1 MKRLLVLLTVV
12 LAVLVGAGVFV
23 LYPRL
28 MPVRGTPEEI
38 ARAYLAA
45 WRAGDLGAMRVM
57 VADPPADFA
66 ARHRRFDAG
75 FRVASLTVTAKT
87 LTRDGEEAARLAFE
101 GTRRIRDLG
110 PWPFSGTLR
119 LAVRDRRWQVLW
131 GPEVLHPALRDGGSL
146 RLTEIKVPSAELLT
160 RSGEAM
166 PKDHAAESYLAD
178 LGGRLGPP
186 VTGWAVEA
194 ERAGRARRLVT
205 YQPTAKRKVRT
216 TLSRPV
222 QAAAARAL
230 DGVREAAAIVA
241 VRPGTGEILAVAD
254 RLDPAARGRG
264 ERPRRAAFEEASR
277 PGGVFQVVTAAA
289 LLSAGMTPQSTVAC
303 PRDFTPRGTRRIA
316 NPGRAAHG
324 TVSLAKALA
333 MSCDT
338 AFARQAVDRLGGGKL
353 AAQAAALGFGRRLG
367 SGVRGTCGTPP
378 GGAAGGVRGL
388 PYDAI
393 GHGAVRATPLCMAL
407 VAAAVRNGTWHPPRL
422 TAARTARA
430 LDKVRPKDVPVP
442 RDVLSGL
449 RAMLR
454 AEAAQR
460 RLAKGSAGHMGGTR
474 TDAWFAG
481 YRGDVAFAV
490 LVKNGGPPRASALPI
505 AARFLRAL

>member
-1 MKRLLVLLTVV
+1 MPMKRLLVLLTVV
-12 LAVLVGAGVFV
+12 LAVLGGAGVV
-23 LYPRL
+23 ALYPRL
-28 MPVRGTPEEI
+28 MPVSGAPDEV

-45 WRAGDLGAMRVM
+45 WRAGDLGAMRGL

-66 ARHRRFDAG
+66 ERHRRLDVG
-75 FRVASLTVTAKT
+75 LRVASLTVEAKT
-87 LTRDGEEAARLAFE
+87 LTRDGEEAARLAFK

-119 LAVRDRRWQVLW
+119 LAVHDRRWKVLW

-146 RLTEIKVPSAELLT
+146 RLTEIKVPSTELLT
-160 RSGEAM
+160 RTGETM
-166 PKDHAAESYLAD
+166 PKDHAAEPYLAE
-178 LGGRLGPP
+178 LGGRLGEP
-186 VTGWAVEA
+186 VTGWAIEA
-194 ERAGRARRLVT
+194 ERAGQARRLVT
-205 YQPTAKRKVRT
+205 YQPAAKRKVRT

-230 DGVREAAAIVA
+230 DGVRQAAAIVA
-241 VRPGTGEILAVAD
+241 VRPGTGEVLAVAD
-254 RLDPAARGRG
+254 RLEPAARGGG
-264 ERPRRAAFEEASR
+264 ERLRRAAFEEASQ
-277 PGGVFQVVTAAA
+277 PGGAFQVVTAAA
-289 LLSAGMTPQSTVAC
+289 LLSAGLTPQSEVAC
-303 PRDFTPRGTRRIA
+303 PRDFTPKGTRRIA
-316 NPGRAAHG
+316 NPGRTAYG

-333 MSCDT
+333 LSCDT
-338 AFARQAVDRLGGGKL
+338 AFARQAVDRLGGGRL

-378 GGAAGGVRGL
+378 GEARRL

-393 GHGAVRATPLCMAL
+393 GHGTVRATPLCMAL

-430 LDKVRPKDVPVP
+430 LDKVRPKNVPVP

-460 RLAKGSAGHMGGTR
+460 RLAKGSAGHTGGTR
-474 TDAWFAG
+474 PGPGGRADAWFIG

-490 LVKNGGPPRASALPI
+490 LVKNGGPPRDSA
-505 AARFLRAL
+505 